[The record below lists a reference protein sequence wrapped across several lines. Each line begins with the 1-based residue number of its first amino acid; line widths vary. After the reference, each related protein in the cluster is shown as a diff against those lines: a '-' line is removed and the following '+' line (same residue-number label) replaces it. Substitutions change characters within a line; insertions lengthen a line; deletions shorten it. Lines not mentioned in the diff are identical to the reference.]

1 MNQISYDEPLQYGSS
16 VCAEPMMKA
25 ERELSAFFS
34 AVAELFG
41 PEQAALAATDW
52 LQQLEVVTDLPASSR
67 DWRLM
72 SIEASVRLANRVT
85 TKVVRRED
93 ERDTRL

>member
-1 MNQISYDEPLQYGSS
+1 MNQISYDEALQYGSS

-93 ERDTRL
+93 ERDARL

>member
-1 MNQISYDEPLQYGSS
+1 MNRLSHSEPHQNGNS
-16 VCAEPMMKA
+16 VCAELMIRA

-41 PEQAALAATDW
+41 PEQAALAANDW
-52 LQQLEVVTDLPASSR
+52 LQQLEVMTNLPTSSR

-72 SIEASVRLANRVT
+72 SIEASARLAKRVNT
-85 TKVVRRED
+85 NGCAASR
-93 ERDTRL
+93 